1 MDNQQNFLQV
11 EFLGNIIQDF
21 LIAIF
26 AFFVF
31 LIILKL
37 FQTII
42 LKKLKK
48 LALKTKTDIDDTLIE
63 IVNTLKPPFYSFLA
77 FYFALQFLTLSEIA
91 SKVLYIALLVWVIY
105 QIMIAVQILINYIV
119 RKKMGDEEDE
129 ATKSAAQMLSGVF
142 KVILWVVGFLFI
154 LSNLG
159 VNVSSLI
166 AGMGIGGIAVAL
178 ALQNILG
185 DLFSSFSI
193 YFDKPFKVGDFIVL
207 GDKMGSVKKIGIKT
221 TRIQTPQG
229 EELVVSNSELTK
241 SQIRNFGVM
250 EKRRNLH
257 HIGVSYSTSPEKLKN
272 IPKMIKEIIEKQEN
286 AEYSRVHFN
295 SFGDYSLT
303 FQIVYYILSGD
314 YTVFMDTQ
322 QSINLKIIEKF
333 NQEGIEIAF
342 PTQTILLEKKAGE

>member
-1 MDNQQNFLQV
+1 MDNQKFLQI
-11 EFLGNIIQDF
+11 EFLGNTVQDF
-21 LIAIF
+21 IITAG
-26 AFFVF
+26 AFILF
-31 LIILKL
+31 LAILKL

-42 LKKLKK
+42 LKRLKK
-48 LALKTKTDIDDTLIE
+48 LALKTKTDIDDTLIK

-77 FYFALQFLTLSEIA
+77 FYFAMQFLNLNYICA
-91 SKVLYIALLVWVIY
+91 KVLYAALLVWVMY
-105 QIMIAVQILINYIV
+105 QIIIAVQILINYIV
-119 RKKMGDEEDE
+119 RKKVGDEDDE
-129 ATKSAAQMLSGVF
+129 AAKSAAQMLSGVSKF
-142 KVILWVVGFLFI
+142 ALWVFGALFV

-159 VNVSSLI
+159 VNVTSLI
-166 AGMGIGGIAVAL
+166 AGLGIGGIAIAL

-185 DLFSSFSI
+185 DLFSAFSI

-272 IPKMIKEIIEKQEN
+272 IPKMIKGIIDKQDN

-295 SFGDYSLT
+295 GFGDYSLT
-303 FQIVYYILSGD
+303 FQIVYYVLSGD
-314 YTVFMDTQ
+314 YAIFMDTQ
-322 QSINLKIIEKF
+322 QSINLQIIEKF
-333 NQEGIEIAF
+333 KEQGIEIAF
-342 PTQTILLEKKAGE
+342 PTQTIYLQKN

>member
-1 MDNQQNFLQV
+1 MDNQNFLQI
-11 EFLGNIIQDF
+11 EFLGNTVQDF
-21 LIAIF
+21 IIAAI
-26 AFFVF
+26 AFVLF
-31 LIILKL
+31 LAILKL

-77 FYFALQFLTLSEIA
+77 FYFALQFLTLSDIFA
-91 SKVLYIALLVWVIY
+91 KVLQVAILVWVIY
-105 QIMIAVQILINYIV
+105 QAIIAVQILINYIV
-119 RKKMGDEEDE
+119 RKKIGGEDDE
-129 ATKSAAQMLSGVF
+129 ATKSAAQMLSGVLKF
-142 KVILWVVGFLFI
+142 ALWVFGALFV

-166 AGMGIGGIAVAL
+166 AGLGIGGIAIAF

-193 YFDKPFKVGDFIVL
+193 YFDKPFKIGDFIVL
-207 GDKMGSVKKIGIKT
+207 GNQMGSVKKIGIKT

-257 HIGVSYSTSPEKLKN
+257 HIGVSYSTPPEKLKN
-272 IPKMIKEIIEKQEN
+272 IPKMIKEIIYKQDN

-295 SFGDYSLT
+295 NFGDYSLT
-303 FQIVYYILSGD
+303 FQIVYYVLSGD

-322 QSINLKIIEKF
+322 QSINLQIIEKF
-333 NQEGIEIAF
+333 KQEGIEIAF
-342 PTQTILLEKKAGE
+342 PSQTIYLEKN